1 MSCCET
7 GLRQKNLWMD
17 LGKYAEH
24 SKQPWT
30 VLFPANPKKSPRGEI
45 VPFGASVDDGKG
57 RVPECVLFLEALGLQ
72 IRPGHSNARRTS
84 ELNPPNLTLL
94 ACTLHPSTG
103 PSEGLRGQLA
113 GQPPK
118 RLTAPC
124 HLTPPLRKPWGC
136 STAQPTAAT
145 CLRRRTEMKWLNIV
159 HTSNVV
165 DVEYPR

>member
-1 MSCCET
+1 
-7 GLRQKNLWMD
+7 MD

-84 ELNPPNLTLL
+84 ESRQVRAPRKTSLGSDVPYSRSLESPKSDITRMHSSSIN
-94 ACTLHPSTG
+94 G
-103 PSEGLRGQLA
+103 PL
-113 GQPPK
+113 
-118 RLTAPC
+118 
-124 HLTPPLRKPWGC
+124 
-136 STAQPTAAT
+136 
-145 CLRRRTEMKWLNIV
+145 
-159 HTSNVV
+159 
-165 DVEYPR
+165 